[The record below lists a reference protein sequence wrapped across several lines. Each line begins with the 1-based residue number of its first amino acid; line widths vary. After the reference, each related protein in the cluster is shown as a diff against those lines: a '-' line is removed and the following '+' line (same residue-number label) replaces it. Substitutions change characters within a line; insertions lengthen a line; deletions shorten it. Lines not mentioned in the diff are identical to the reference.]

1 MNRFKVQLGIGICLI
16 PIFLFSQ
23 INAGTG
29 KLFRWD
35 LYKNYTGSD
44 STASQRI
51 LYDYP
56 LPEQRIETSY
66 QFEEGLWIAQTRINY
81 ILDARGRTIENILE
95 RYEPVS
101 QQFIPQARTQTFPR
115 GTSLTLVDSVF
126 TFNWAAD
133 QSTWERFI
141 VQRNRFNTQ
150 NQLIESESVIS
161 FSGQNFVNRDLHF
174 YDAQGNLIRIENY
187 SRVNGQFILTSFST
201 HTYENG
207 LLSRVTSFAPV
218 PPKDSVPLNLSVTT
232 YNENNLIRSIES
244 FNWDIVNKVW
254 NKTSST
260 ILTYNVK
267 NLLQSRT
274 TEVVAN
280 GNRQISRND
289 LFYNNRDLLIQ
300 EQNFVGAGT
309 PPEWTLD
316 SKKFYYYDLASS
328 LKEPSIQLIQISPN
342 PSRDEI
348 RLDLPSGAYFQIYN
362 AAGQVQLSGEMNGQN
377 RLDVRH
383 WPKGMYWIVAQD
395 GQQRWVGKMVKE

>member
-1 MNRFKVQLGIGICLI
+1 MNRFKVYLGIGIWLI

-23 INAGTG
+23 INEGTG

-35 LYKNYTGSD
+35 LYKNYTGRD
-44 STASQRI
+44 STAFQRT

-56 LPEQRIETSY
+56 LPEQRIETNY

-126 TFNWAAD
+126 TFNWVAD
-133 QSTWERFI
+133 QNSWERFI

-150 NQLIESESVIS
+150 NQLIESESIIS
-161 FSGQNFVNRDLHF
+161 FSGQSFINRDLHF
-174 YDAQGNLIRIENY
+174 YNTQGNVIRIENY

-201 HTYENG
+201 QIYENG
-207 LLSRVTSFAPV
+207 LLSKVTSFAPI

-232 YNENNLIRSIES
+232 YGENNLIHSIEGFS
-244 FNWDIVNKVW
+244 WDLINKVW
-254 NKTSST
+254 NKISST
-260 ILTYNVK
+260 VLTYNAN

-274 TEVVAN
+274 DEVIAN

-289 LFYNNRDLLIQ
+289 LFYNNRDHLIQ

-328 LKEPSIQLIQISPN
+328 LKEPTIQLIQISPN

-362 AAGQVQLSGEMNGQN
+362 AAGQVQLSGEMSGQN

-383 WPKGMYWIVAQD
+383 WPRGIYWIVAQD
-395 GQQRWVGKMVKE
+395 KQLRWVGKMLKE